1 MAVPPEAPAKPARH
15 GDGAVGARLA
25 PLLAF
30 WQALRD
36 DPRRVGALAPS
47 GPALAQAML
56 AQTLAEPPGHVIEIG
71 AGTGA
76 ITAAL
81 VAHADRFESLHVV
94 ERDARLADGLR
105 RRFPST
111 PVHAACASQLDGLH
125 HGPVERLTLVSSI
138 PFGSLPA
145 ADHALLL
152 AAIARQTAKS
162 ARWRLLQYSYGGRL
176 PFVPAT
182 PGQRWTRLAT
192 VWRNLPPAT
201 VWQLATSPEAVQ
213 SADTPAAPGGAAIWP
228 S

>member
-1 MAVPPEAPAKPARH
+1 MSAAPQP
-15 GDGAVGARLA
+15 A

-47 GPALAQAML
+47 GQALARAML

-81 VAHADRFESLHVV
+81 VAHADRFASLHVV
-94 ERDARLADGLR
+94 ERDPRLADGLR
-105 RRFPST
+105 QRFPGT
-111 PVHAACASQLDGLH
+111 PVHAACASRLDGLLP
-125 HGPVERLTLVSSI
+125 GPVERLTLVSSI

-145 ADHALLL
+145 ADRAQLL
-152 AAIARQTAKS
+152 AAIARQAAKS
-162 ARWRLLQYSYGGRL
+162 GRWRLLQYSYGGRL
-176 PFVPAT
+176 PFAPAA

-201 VWQLATSPEAVQ
+201 VWQLAPLPTAP
-213 SADTPAAPGGAAIWP
+213 SA
-228 S
+228 